1 MGMRKR
7 VLLVAAIITL
17 FAVASPIAAASSQ
30 AAQGNPAP
38 RAQTTAIDQAD
49 AAQAAARWNS
59 LQLAI
64 FHGRAIQDGG
74 GVVEIDAPARALD
87 AATVPVSLT
96 FPGDRHIKSV
106 WLVIDENPSPMAAHL
121 TFGPKSDARSLKL
134 RVRVDAYT
142 NLHAVVETA
151 EGSLYSASRFVKA
164 AGGCSAP
171 AGPDD
176 ATALQDVGLMKLKLL
191 GAFSAGQ
198 PLQAQLMIRHPNFN
212 GMQMNQ
218 LTRYYTPARFI
229 RTIDASYE
237 GGSVFHM
244 DSDISLSTDPVITF
258 GFVPQRKAQMRVVAR
273 DSSNTTFDHS
283 FDVPET
289 GG

>member
-1 MGMRKR
+1 MGMTKR

-17 FAVASPIAAASSQ
+17 FAVASPIAAASTQ

-38 RAQTTAIDQAD
+38 RAQTTPTDQAD

-64 FHGRAIQDGG
+64 FHGRAIRDGG
-74 GVVEIDAPARALD
+74 GVVEMDAPLRALD

-96 FPGDRHIKSV
+96 FPGDRHIKSL
-106 WLVIDENPSPMAAHL
+106 WLIIDENPSPMAAHM

-142 NLHAVVETA
+142 NLHAVVETG
-151 EGSLYSASRFVKA
+151 EGALYSTSRFVKA

-176 ATALQDVGLMKLKLL
+176 AAALQDVGLMKLKLL
-191 GAFSAGQ
+191 GPFSAGQ

-218 LTRYYTPARFI
+218 ITRYYTPARFI
-229 RTIDASYE
+229 RTIDATYE

-258 GFVPQRKAQMRVVAR
+258 GFVPQQKGQMRIVAR
-273 DSSNTTFDHS
+273 DSSNATFDHS